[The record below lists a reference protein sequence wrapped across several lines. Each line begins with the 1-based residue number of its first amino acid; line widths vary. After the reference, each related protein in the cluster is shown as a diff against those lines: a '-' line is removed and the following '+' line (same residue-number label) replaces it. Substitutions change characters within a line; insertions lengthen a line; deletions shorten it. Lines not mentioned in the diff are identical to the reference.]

1 MINPSLVRPDQVD
14 PMLTAGRDPRHVL
27 ANVRRAAIRL
37 PQTAV
42 RAWPARRV
50 GMVAVAGLLLL
61 SAALLGHWTPLQA
74 QEGEAPAPEATGAS
88 GVTIRIDRLVDRIT
102 YTIVDRFQ
110 VQLSGL
116 DAATT
121 YEVRVSSDGPRLG
134 LGGCGTSARTQTA
147 TVTGETAQDL
157 LFIVWACG
165 LGAGTVTA
173 EVRAAGAAT
182 AAVTV
187 SQGVTVLP
195 IPDYVPAAERRAA
208 ERSLRGVS
216 SATTPVKTPGIVKN
230 LQHGRFATEIE
241 YTWNEPGSGSF
252 PLSGY
257 GVLMWKGSE
266 DHPGWGEAVNL
277 PTSPRRKRY
286 TGLELD
292 TLYKFR
298 IHACNQDQHSKAS
311 YCGWWTD
318 IHEVRTG
325 KKPKPPHTIS
335 FDQRSLTSVRAKWSI
350 AADSGGVSR
359 TGFLIRY
366 WPRSNTSDTTTVH
379 VTDKNARRHTLTGL
393 TQGTR
398 YAAKFRTCNDTQSC
412 TVGDWSADH
421 HFETTSPEQVSPNP
435 TVAPTPEAIDP
446 VCPTISGTAVLPA
459 NMQVDVVP
467 QPRRLASLC
476 WSPSLFGVS
485 YFVQAT
491 DNLSNLDDEDRGD
504 WYNVHSTSEQPHV
517 NAKAQRLQLNLDQIM
532 TKAGKVVGLAENA
545 AYGIRIAMRDDRQRV
560 SYTKAIII
568 IDTPITRADGA
579 GGTITIRW
587 IPVGTVL
594 ASTNYGTGYHELRYR
609 QSDGDHTTDKW
620 TPAFQA
626 PPTTAFRLESNPDE
640 IEGLSL
646 GPMYAVQLVYRDDIS
661 KDNAS
666 DVDVFAAR
674 NAYVW
679 PSNSAPSDGSRVAT
693 FPLTRR
699 LSSSRFLYRICG
711 DSFGPPGDQRR
722 AAWETLIN
730 GAFQQW
736 SQATNGLVTFG
747 RVLLPCATD
756 AESNVDYNQIT
767 AKIKEILVRGAY
779 RTDDQIGGDV
789 REYVDRLRS
798 NGVIRRLHD
807 SDVQQ
812 PEILMYDDISL
823 GRLVTVGAFLNIATD
838 IGYTKECWF
847 NSDDTYAPALMCAVP
862 GGQTTDIIVR
872 RGAYD
877 AAPAGQTSPYIKEY
891 VAKSSDKLELP
902 AASASFNKCLNDS
915 DNIYSAFQTML
926 HEIGHVLGI
935 GGATDGD
942 KYTNGHPLITDS
954 VVNYDWK
961 VLPGSPNGEPDCAPH
976 PFDIMAIFALY
987 QTGFGTS

>member
-1 MINPSLVRPDQVD
+1 MSSGGTACA
-14 PMLTAGRDPRHVL
+14 TAGRWGGCGRRWPRL
-27 ANVRRAAIRL
+27 EL
-37 PQTAV
+37 WGAV

-50 GMVAVAGLLLL
+50 ALAAVVGALML
-61 SAALLGHWTPLQA
+61 SAAWLGQIAPLLA
-74 QEGEAPAPEATGAS
+74 QEDEAPAPEATGAS
-88 GVTIRIDRLVDRIT
+88 GVTIRMDDLVDRIT
-102 YTIVDRFQ
+102 YTIVDRFE

-116 DAATT
+116 SASAT
-121 YEVRVSSDGPRLG
+121 YEVRVSSDGARLG
-134 LGGCGTSARTQTA
+134 IGGCGTAARSQTA
-147 TVTGETAQDL
+147 TVSRETAQDL

-216 SATTPVKTPGIVKN
+216 GATTPVKTPGIVMD

-241 YTWNEPGSGSF
+241 YTWSKPASGSF

-277 PTSPRRKRY
+277 AAGTVRKRY
-286 TGLELD
+286 TGLELN

-298 IHACNQDQHSKAS
+298 IHACNQDPHTKAS

-335 FDQRSLTSVRAKWSI
+335 FPTDHRTTTSARATWRI
-350 AADSGGVSR
+350 DADSGGVPR

-366 WPRSNTSDTTTVH
+366 WPRSNTRDTTTVH
-379 VTDKNARRHTLTGL
+379 VTDKNAQQHTLTGL
-393 TQGTR
+393 RAGTR

-421 HFETTSPEQVSPNP
+421 HFETQNVERIETTPATTPTATPTPVSTDPECPATSAD
-435 TVAPTPEAIDP
+435 TVALSA
-446 VCPTISGTAVLPA
+446 LR
-459 NMQVDVVP
+459 VDVVP
-467 QPRRLASLC
+467 QPQRKARICWPSVQNATAYVIEATEKTGDIQNTSASDWHRLPGTAE
-476 WSPSLFGVS
+476 
-485 YFVQAT
+485 QA
-491 DNLSNLDDEDRGD
+491 
-504 WYNVHSTSEQPHV
+504 NV
-517 NAKAQRLQLNLDQIM
+517 AGKAQRVQLNLDHIM
-532 TKAGKVVGLAENA
+532 TKAGAMRGLAHAA
-545 AYGIRIAMRDDRQRV
+545 AYGIRIGVKYANGTILYDPPPV
-560 SYTKAIII
+560 II

-579 GGTITIRW
+579 GGKITIRW
-587 IPVGTVL
+587 IPVGTIL
-594 ASTNYGTGYHELRYR
+594 ANTSFGTGYHELRYR

-626 PPTTAFRLESNPDE
+626 PSATASRLESNPDE

-646 GPMYAVQLVYRDDIS
+646 GPIYAVQLVYRDDTS
-661 KDNAS
+661 KDNAN
-666 DVDVFAAR
+666 DVDVFSAR

-679 PSNSAPSDGSRVAT
+679 PSNSAPANGSRVAT

-722 AAWETLIN
+722 AEWEALIN
-730 GAFQQW
+730 SAFQQW
-736 SQATNGLVTFG
+736 SQATSGLVTFG
-747 RVLLPCATD
+747 RALLPCATD
-756 AESNVDYNQIT
+756 AESSVDYNQIT
-767 AKIKEILVRGAY
+767 TKIKEILVRGAD

-798 NGVIRRLHD
+798 NGVVRRLHD

-838 IGYTKECWF
+838 IGYTKKCWF
-847 NSDDTYAPALMCAVP
+847 NSDGTYAPALMCAVP

-891 VAKSSDKLELP
+891 VAKSSDKLEVP

-915 DNIYSAFQTML
+915 DNAYSAFQTML

-961 VLPGSPNGEPDCAPH
+961 VLPGSLNGEPDCAPH